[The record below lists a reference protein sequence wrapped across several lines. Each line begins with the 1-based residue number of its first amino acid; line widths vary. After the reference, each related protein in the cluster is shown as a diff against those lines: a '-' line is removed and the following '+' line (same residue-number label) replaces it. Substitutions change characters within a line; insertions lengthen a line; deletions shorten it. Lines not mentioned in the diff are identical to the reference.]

1 MELLNNMK
9 DFSLFTLETKER
21 LISEK
26 SKTMFIFIRP
36 NMLTI
41 QHDKNKRLYVN
52 SVPIELSID
61 LTTFKVKSN
70 YKSIPFVDFEVK
82 SAINIES
89 TKAFDSLEGFIEAM
103 KSESS
108 KKEKY
113 SKIIHSTVDREELDE
128 LMSFIEKQKFFEL
141 VDQALDKKDKNLFE
155 KLTEKQ
161 DI

>member
-89 TKAFDSLEGFIEAM
+89 TKAFDSLEGFIELM

-113 SKIIHSTVDREELDE
+113 SKTIHSTVDRKELDE
-128 LMSFIEKQKFFEL
+128 LISFIEKQKFFEL

>member
-1 MELLNNMK
+1 MELLNDMR
-9 DFSLFTLETKER
+9 DFSLFTLKTKER

-26 SKTMFIFIRP
+26 SKTMFVFIRP

-41 QHDKNKRLYVN
+41 QHDKTKRLYVN
-52 SVPIELSID
+52 SAPIELSID

-70 YKSIPFVDFEVK
+70 YKSIPFVEFEVK
-82 SAINIES
+82 SAINVES
-89 TKAFDSLEGFIEAM
+89 TKTFNSIKGFTELM
-103 KSESS
+103 KSESL

-113 SKIIHSTVDREELDE
+113 SKTIHSTVDRKELDE
-128 LMSFIEKQKFFEL
+128 LISFIEKQKFFEL
-141 VDQALDKKDKNLFE
+141 VDRALDKKDKNLFE

>member
-1 MELLNNMK
+1 MELLNDMR

-26 SKTMFIFIRP
+26 SRTMFIFIRP

-41 QHDKNKRLYVN
+41 QHNKNKRLYVN

-61 LTTFKVKSN
+61 LTTFEVKSN

-82 SAINIES
+82 SAINVES
-89 TKAFDSLEGFIEAM
+89 TKTFNSIKGFTELM

-113 SKIIHSTVDREELDE
+113 SKTIHSTVDREELEE
-128 LMSFIEKQKFFEL
+128 LISFIEKQKLFEL

>member
-1 MELLNNMK
+1 MDLLNNMK

-113 SKIIHSTVDREELDE
+113 SKTIHSTVDRKELEELII
-128 LMSFIEKQKFFEL
+128 FIEKQKFFEL